1 MQCHNTKNFP
11 IWKPLPL
18 SIFPCFVICFISL
31 DSSSTLS
38 LIDRKNP
45 LQGPTCAFF
54 PLCSLFLGRKKRR
67 RRESSIS
74 TQLELSFPFP
84 SLDSLLSPFPLIQ
97 PQTKHE
103 ESITERD
110 FTSSLNKNRPTAQ
123 LANFI
128 LKEGFDECDSLSDE
142 ILKYWGLSGGL
153 TSNYSDLREFE
164 VDRGSQLGERILDY
178 RSVTAI
184 VSSESL

>member
-1 MQCHNTKNFP
+1 MQCYNTNNFP
-11 IWKPLPL
+11 IWKPLL
-18 SIFPCFVICFISL
+18 ISIFPCFVIYLSSL

-38 LIDRKNP
+38 LIDRRNP
-45 LQGPTCAFF
+45 LSTRPNLCFLSPLLTPF
-54 PLCSLFLGRKKRR
+54 PGEEKRS

-110 FTSSLNKNRPTAQ
+110 FTSSLNGNRPTAQ
-123 LANFI
+123 LVNSI
-128 LKEGFDECDSLSDE
+128 LKEGL
-142 ILKYWGLSGGL
+142 
-153 TSNYSDLREFE
+153 
-164 VDRGSQLGERILDY
+164 
-178 RSVTAI
+178 RSVTHFPTKFSSTEDFPADWPPTTAI
-184 VSSESL
+184 WGSSKLTEVPNWVNASWIIDQLREL